1 MLEESINTI
10 NSYNLV
16 KDVVRISE
24 ERLWIG
30 YVEFDLSTIDNIYV
44 VGAGKA
50 SLGMAQALD
59 EILGDKIKEGVVII
73 KKGHQRGYKLSR
85 IEIIEGS
92 HPIPDESGYQGAKR
106 ILSIAQSGKEGDL
119 FIGTITGGSSALM
132 AHPVEPM
139 MLEDEQEVTDLLL
152 KCGANIYEI
161 NAVRRHIS
169 ATNGGRL
176 AQKILQSGAV
186 LVNLM
191 ISDGIRN
198 PAVPDKYRPRDW
210 YGTPLCPD
218 STTFENALYALT
230 KYNLWEKTPEKV
242 RNYLKNADPSMET
255 PKTFKGMKA
264 HIFILANGGNLCE
277 AAERKAK
284 EMGLN
289 TLILTTMLEGE
300 SREAGRVFGSIAKE
314 VRMRGRPVSPPCAI
328 ICGGET
334 TVTIEDIYGEGGPS
348 QEFALGFAS
357 EITGQEGIVGLSFD
371 TDGIDG
377 SSDAAGGIVDGFTEI
392 RAKAA
397 GLDIYEH
404 LLRHDSAYLLKKLDD
419 AIFSEPTNTNVC
431 DINIVIVT

>member
-1 MLEESINTI
+1 M
-10 NSYNLV
+10 V
-16 KDVVRISE
+16 HISD

-30 YVEFDLSTIDNIYV
+30 YVEFDLSKIDNVYV

-59 EILGDKIKEGVVII
+59 ETLGDKIKEGVVII
-73 KKGHQRGYKLSR
+73 KKGHQRGYKLNR

-176 AQKILQSGAV
+176 AQKILQSGAA

-218 STTFENALYALT
+218 STTFEDALYALT
-230 KYNLWEKTPEKV
+230 KYKLWDKTPEKV

-328 ICGGET
+328 VCGGET
-334 TVTIEDIYGEGGPS
+334 TVTIGDIYGEGGPS

-357 EITGQEGIVGLSFD
+357 EIAGQEGIVGLSFD

-377 SSDAAGGIVDGFTEI
+377 SSDAAGGIVDGFTVI
-392 RAKAA
+392 RAKAE

-404 LLRHDSAYLLKKLDD
+404 LLRHDSASLLKKLDD